1 MPEFDATKMDN
12 AAKQADAELGQI
24 KELHQ
29 EGVKAVQ
36 DWMKKWFNSAGYKRL
51 GKILADRWEEP
62 G

>member
-1 MPEFDATKMDN
+1 MPEFDATKMDK
-12 AAKQADAELGQI
+12 AAKEADAELEQI
-24 KELHQ
+24 KALHP

-36 DWMKKWFNSAGYKRL
+36 DWMKKWFTSAGYKRL